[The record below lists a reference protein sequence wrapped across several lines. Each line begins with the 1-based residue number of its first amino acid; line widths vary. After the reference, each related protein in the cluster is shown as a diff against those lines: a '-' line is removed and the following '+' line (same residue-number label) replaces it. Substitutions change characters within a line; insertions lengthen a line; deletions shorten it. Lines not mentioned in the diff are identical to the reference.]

1 MMITLLASHNE
12 ELYKIEPWCV
22 ADIADLVRGDRLQVL
37 TSSDGVL
44 DFWFS
49 HSPWLRVNRQATGL
63 LLATTRFTAHEVP
76 LLRGDIV
83 IAAHDSAGDLASLT
97 DTQMSRLINSEHS
110 WREERI
116 LRRRF
121 DRDLRAQRR
130 TRAAAEAAARK
141 SLLGRAFGRTHTQGR
156 S

>member
-1 MMITLLASHNE
+1 MITLLASHNE
-12 ELYKIEPWCV
+12 ELYKIEPRCV

-37 TSSDGVL
+37 TSTDGTL

-49 HSPWLRVNRQATGL
+49 HHQWLRVNRQATGL

-83 IAAHDSAGDLASLT
+83 IAAHDSDGHPASLT
-97 DTQMSRLINSEHS
+97 DTQMNRLISSEQS
-110 WREERI
+110 WRERRI

-121 DRDLRAQRR
+121 SRDLRAQRR
-130 TRAAAEAAARK
+130 TRAAAEAATRQ
-141 SLLGRAFGRTHTQGR
+141 SLLKGAARRG
-156 S
+156 